1 MPCSYASSVARGAEI
16 VTRSFEGF
24 GAADMEKFTSD
35 WHPDIVFNVENY
47 EFWPLEQTEFHG
59 AEEVVFVF
67 GQFMSNVRSLEVENL
82 EVTQVDD
89 DHVLATYDEIRR
101 EHGSDEPIALKIGI
115 VYDVPE
121 SKLERVWVFT
131 DQERARAF
139 SRELPG

>member
-1 MPCSYASSVARGAEI
+1 VSSNAQI

-24 GAADMEKFTSD
+24 ESADMEKFTSD
-35 WHPDIVFNVENY
+35 WADDIVFDVSNY

-82 EVTQVDD
+82 EVSACGP

-101 EHGSDEPIALKIGI
+101 EHGSDDPISLKIGI
-115 VYDVPE
+115 VSRLRDG
-121 SKLERVWVFT
+121 KLQHVWVFT
-131 DQERARAF
+131 DQARAKAF
-139 SRELPG
+139 GREVSG